1 MSILFADG
9 FDQFGG
15 SGPGSSGTG
24 SGGDGNADARAWCGQ
39 QLRTSGWGATDAY
52 SVSDITP
59 FGEGAAIFP
68 QFGETMGVTLPVAS
82 QAIIGSVRAYS
93 DLSGA
98 GWNVLAMCY
107 WDGNLS
113 HAYQYQC
120 TLDVNADGSV
130 SVNCYTNIPEVSDH
144 WVVYTYTTVPGLI
157 APGTW
162 NQYELYYGCD
172 LTNGTIVLRINGVT
186 VLSLFGV
193 PTVSNN
199 VGNELPDVG
208 FTNEVQIIVLS
219 GSPNIH
225 TRTIYDDFVVV
236 NPLDGINLCDFP
248 GSVRVAAFAPSAD
261 TGTHEMTLSTGASSF
276 ACVDQFP
283 SSDGGTY
290 LASNAANQSVA
301 FVPGVLPADVIDILA
316 VVPLA
321 RGKGD
326 GTASYSTTMALS
338 GQEFVAPAF
347 VPPSANYAT
356 NPQMVME
363 LNPQGGS
370 WDINT
375 FPASNIVVTS
385 QASGQLKIT
394 DVYTQVI
401 YTKNPNFEWIEM
413 VQYTQFPNDIS
424 YGSLSTIGF
433 STSVVQ
439 ADSGTNQRT
448 ARWDQALRK
457 YNISYGVRTREQLH
471 DLIQFFH
478 AMKGRYY
485 SFLYFDWADYSS
497 NFATSTEQRGVP
509 LITDTDQVIGTGD
522 GTTRVFQL
530 TKTYQTKNGAT
541 SHVRLITKPMTE
553 QWTDAQMTIPWSP
566 VLVSLNAWACKNFTV
581 DQMTGLV
588 TFGAPRS
595 SRGRSTACCLTRTRC
610 NTPEPPA
617 PSRRRCSGRPCRSAG
632 QRRRTIAP
640 CSRRPSASASPRT
653 AETASSSISAR
664 AARRSPAL
672 GA

>member
-1 MSILFADG
+1 M
-9 FDQFGG
+9 
-15 SGPGSSGTG
+15 
-24 SGGDGNADARAWCGQ
+24 
-39 QLRTSGWGATDAY
+39 
-52 SVSDITP
+52 TP
-59 FGEGAAIFP
+59 
-68 QFGETMGVTLPVAS
+68 S
-82 QAIIGSVRAYS
+82 
-93 DLSGA
+93 
-98 GWNVLAMCY
+98 
-107 WDGNLS
+107 
-113 HAYQYQC
+113 
-120 TLDVNADGSV
+120 
-130 SVNCYTNIPEVSDH
+130 
-144 WVVYTYTTVPGLI
+144 
-157 APGTW
+157 
-162 NQYELYYGCD
+162 
-172 LTNGTIVLRINGVT
+172 
-186 VLSLFGV
+186 
-193 PTVSNN
+193 
-199 VGNELPDVG
+199 
-208 FTNEVQIIVLS
+208 
-219 GSPNIH
+219 
-225 TRTIYDDFVVV
+225 
-236 NPLDGINLCDFP
+236 
-248 GSVRVAAFAPSAD
+248 
-261 TGTHEMTLSTGASSF
+261 TGTSSF

-283 SSDGGTY
+283 SSDGDTY
-290 LASNAANQSVA
+290 LSSNAANQSVA
-301 FVPGVLPADVIDILA
+301 FVPGVLPDDVIDILA
-316 VVPLA
+316 VIPLA

-347 VPPSANYAT
+347 VPPSANYAA

-375 FPASNIVVTS
+375 FPASNIVVTA
-385 QASGQLKIT
+385 QANGQLKIT

-497 NFATSTEQRGVP
+497 NFATQIEERGVP
-509 LITDTDQVIGTGD
+509 PVTDTDQIIGTGD
-522 GTTRVFQL
+522 GSTKVFQL

-541 SHVRLITKPMTE
+541 SHVRLITKPMTT

-566 VLVSLNAWACKNFTV
+566 VLISLNAWACKNFTV

-588 TFGAPRS
+588 TFGTPPIISGTFNGVLLDTNKVQYTGAP
-595 SRGRSTACCLTRTRC
+595 GTFPQALLGQTVQI
-610 NTPEPPA
+610 
-617 PSRRRCSGRPCRSAG
+617 SGAATQNNCPMF
-632 QRRRTIAP
+632 T
-640 CSRRPSASASPRT
+640 T
-653 AETASSSISAR
+653 AECISVAEDGGNCVIEYFGPGSAPIAGSWGMTIQGHDGTPVDGSTVFAGFYFYVPVQFDTDEISTNFEDYGVGAVDGVKLTEVR
-664 AARRSPAL
+664 PTEAL
-672 GA
+672 GI